1 MESIIA
7 GFAGELRG
15 GNLQNSTLFQLMC
28 EEVSE
33 GVKQKPKVGRLSGSC
48 VLSDFVVE
56 DLRLPC
62 CEALR

>member
-7 GFAGELRG
+7 GFAENLEGETYKTQL
-15 GNLQNSTLFQLMC
+15 LFQLMC

-48 VLSDFVVE
+48 VL
-56 DLRLPC
+56 
-62 CEALR
+62 